1 MRLKIILA
9 GLLLS
14 GTALAQTSTNFTLE
28 EYTLNSGG
36 TPSQGVDLTSA
47 SFSITLA
54 SIGDTVV
61 ATGLSSSSFEAD
73 VGFDAAYPPPGEV
86 APTCGASG
94 EPCLVFTDSETL
106 TWPAEPSAGVYNLYR
121 DDISNGFGDCEEQ
134 DIAGT
139 TTTDTAIPTTAFFYL
154 ATVKN
159 RLAEEG
165 TKGFQSNATERLG
178 GTGLPVCP

>member
-9 GLLLS
+9 GLALS
-14 GTALAQTSTNFTLE
+14 GTALAQTSTSFTLE

-54 SIGDTVV
+54 SIGDGVV
-61 ATGLSSSSFEAD
+61 ATGLASSSFGME

-86 APTCGASG
+86 AATCGVG
-94 EPCLVFTDSETL
+94 QPCLVFTDSETL
-106 TWPAEPSAGVYNLYR
+106 TWPAERSAGVYNLYR

-154 ATVKN
+154 ATVEN

-165 TKGFQSNATERLG
+165 TKVFQSNATERLG